1 MGHCSIQC
9 DCNCKLRRPQRFK
22 DRKFCRSGSDILQH
36 IEYTSNAAEQSFRH
50 SNNRRRFIFI
60 FAADKEANKLRLG
73 LQHYAHL
80 QLFAS
85 NIQLVRNEIRFQER
99 VHRRIFFQQQFRNRN
114 SFDLQKPDLC
124 NRLCAAVR
132 AL

>member
-9 DCNCKLRRPQRFK
+9 NRNCKLRRPQRFK
-22 DRKFCRSGSDILQH
+22 DRKFRRSGSDILQH
-36 IEYTSNAAEQSFRH
+36 IEYTSNAAEQSFKH
-50 SNNRRRFIFI
+50 SNDRRCFIHL
-60 FAADKEANKLRLG
+60 FAADKETHKFRLG

-80 QLFAS
+80 QLLTS

-99 VHRRIFFQQQFRNRN
+99 VHRRLFFQQQFRNRN
-114 SFDLQKPDLC
+114 GFNLQKPDLC
-124 NRLCAAVR
+124 NKLCAAVR